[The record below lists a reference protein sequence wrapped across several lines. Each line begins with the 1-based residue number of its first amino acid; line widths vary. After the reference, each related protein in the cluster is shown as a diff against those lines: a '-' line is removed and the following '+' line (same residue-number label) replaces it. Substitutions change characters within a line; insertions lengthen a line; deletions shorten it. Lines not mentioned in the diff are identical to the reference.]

1 MEEIKMIKA
10 KESILDKY
18 LIKDEKANDL
28 KYYKLTYLISATNFN
43 LKKSFY
49 VLASSQ
55 KSAKIKGKQ
64 KAFSLMSCNINNVLL
79 RKIIIQ
85 SPPCDHSTKILN
97 NYHYKK
103 IS

>member
-1 MEEIKMIKA
+1 MIKM
-10 KESILDKY
+10 KENILDKY
-18 LIKDEKANDL
+18 LIKDEKAIDL
-28 KYYKLTYLISATNFN
+28 KYYKLTYLISATNYN

-64 KAFSLMSCNINNVLL
+64 KAFSLMSCNIKNVLL
-79 RKIIIQ
+79 RKIKMQ
-85 SPPCDHSTKILN
+85 NPPVDHSTKILN

-103 IS
+103 IT